1 LPIESLIQPE
11 ESVPVSESL
20 ELPSDDCLE
29 GWSDVGSR
37 DVAFREAAD
46 EQIEI
51 ADCPVDHLQIVL
63 QNLVW
68 RDLSK

>member
-11 ESVPVSESL
+11 EAVSVSESL
-20 ELPSDDCLE
+20 ELSGDDCLE
-29 GWSDVGSR
+29 GWSDVGSC

-63 QNLVW
+63 QKLG
-68 RDLSK
+68 LA